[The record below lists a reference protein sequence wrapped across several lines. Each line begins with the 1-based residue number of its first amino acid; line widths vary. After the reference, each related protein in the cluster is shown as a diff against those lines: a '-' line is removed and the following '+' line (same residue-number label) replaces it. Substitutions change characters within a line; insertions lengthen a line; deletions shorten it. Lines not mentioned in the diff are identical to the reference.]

1 MSFIDLRIFL
11 TMVRRAGPRMKTPEL
26 VGISWATIF
35 TFCVGLAVVLPQ
47 YPAWLKPDF
56 IILLYIFLEFLPLLV
71 FIFTVLQPS
80 LRLFLS
86 C

>member
-1 MSFIDLRIFL
+1 MARKS
-11 TMVRRAGPRMKTPEL
+11 GPRVKAPEWL
-26 VGISWATIF
+26 GILWATVF

-56 IILLYIFLEFLPLLV
+56 IILLYLFLEFLPLVV

-80 LRLFLS
+80 IRWFLG
-86 C
+86 